1 MSLLILFHY
10 TEVGVL
16 FKGHLVPNNSIVT
29 INNIGEGFSEL
40 VCLTNDE
47 NCCDSSSG
55 GRWLFPNDS
64 VVPASGD
71 VYEGR
76 GPSFLSLN
84 SGSGVEVDNGLFRC
98 EIPNTEGV
106 DTTSYIGIYSTDL
119 GTSKLLN
126 TQ

>member
-16 FKGHLVPNNSIVT
+16 FEGHLVPNNSIVT
-29 INNIGEGFSEL
+29 MDNGFSVI

-84 SGSGVEVDNGLFRC
+84 SGSEVEVDNGLFRC

-106 DTTSYIGIYSTDL
+106 DTTSYIGIYSTDF
-119 GTSKLLN
+119 GTSKLFN
-126 TQ
+126 TK